1 MDGHK
6 VEIIY
11 RDTTGPNPEV
21 SRRAAQE
28 LVSVEKVDFLAGFG
42 LSPNAVGAAPIAT
55 ASKTPMII
63 MNAAATSSI
72 VMRSPYIVR
81 ASFTLPQVSAPLAAW
96 AAENDIKTVYTLV
109 SDYGPGLDSEKAFIK
124 AFEAAGGKVLGSV
137 RAPMANPEFGP
148 YLQRASDAKPDAIFA
163 FVPSGDTG
171 VQLLK
176 AYEQRGLKDQGIQ
189 LITTGDITDDV
200 FLDRIGDVAL
210 GLVTSHHYS
219 MAHDSP
225 ENKEL
230 IKAYQ
235 DVHGP
240 DARVNF
246 YMAATWDGMNMM
258 YDIIRELDGNIDGDK
273 AVELAKNMKITSP
286 RGPIEFD
293 TIPMVKDPGKEE

>member
-1 MDGHK
+1 
-6 VEIIY
+6 
-11 RDTTGPNPEV
+11 
-21 SRRAAQE
+21 
-28 LVSVEKVDFLAGFG
+28 
-42 LSPNAVGAAPIAT
+42 
-55 ASKTPMII
+55 
-63 MNAAATSSI
+63 

-81 ASFTLPQVSAPLAAW
+81 ASFTLPQVSAPLATW
-96 AAENDIKTVYTLV
+96 AVDNDIKTVYTVV

-176 AYEQRGLKDQGIQ
+176 SYEQRGLKEQGID

-225 ENKEL
+225 ENKAF

-240 DARVNF
+240 DERVNF
-246 YMAATWDGMNMM
+246 YMTATWDGMNMM
-258 YDIIRELDGNIDGDK
+258 YDIIRELDGDIDGDK
-273 AVELAKNMKITSP
+273 AVEIARNMKITSP
-286 RGPIEFD
+286 RGPVEFDENRDVVQNVYIRRVEKVDGKLYNVEFD
-293 TIPMVKDPGKEE
+293 TIPMVKDPGKDE